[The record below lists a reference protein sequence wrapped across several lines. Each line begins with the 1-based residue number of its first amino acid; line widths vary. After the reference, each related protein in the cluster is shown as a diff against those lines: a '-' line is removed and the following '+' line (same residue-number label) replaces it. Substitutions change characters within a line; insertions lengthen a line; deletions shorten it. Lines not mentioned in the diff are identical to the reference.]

1 MIGKLFCVVIDVN
14 DLAVAERFWSAVTG
28 WPVTL
33 SGWHDEYSEMR
44 QEGSSVTLLL
54 QKVPESKSAKN
65 RMHLDFAVDDL
76 AAATDAVTRLGGTV
90 VMPAGVTVTWSD
102 DYAAAESDEPTLEWA
117 VMADPFGNEF
127 CLVNG

>member
-1 MIGKLFCVVIDVN
+1 MLGKLFCVVIDVN

-54 QKVPESKSAKN
+54 QKVPESKVAKN
-65 RMHLDFAVDDL
+65 RMHLDFAVDDVT
-76 AAATDAVTRLGGTV
+76 AAIEAAIRLGGV
-90 VMPAGVTVTWSD
+90 VVKPAGVTETWSHD
-102 DYAAAESDEPTLEWA
+102 GDSDESDEPLTLEWT
-117 VMADPFGNEF
+117 VMADPDRKAH
-127 CLVNG
+127 V